1 MNIDRDYLPLQS
13 GIIYGPVASRRLGPS
28 LGINLLPFDYKLCTY
43 NCIYCQYGPTKLC
56 GYTGTPRDSER
67 LPVPTD
73 VEESL
78 RSVLELYPDINYITF
93 SGNGEAT
100 LHPQFANIVGR
111 VKMVR
116 DKLSPRAKVAI
127 LSNSASI
134 VDPEIRKAMAQFD
147 RPILKLD
154 AGTNRMF
161 QHVNRP
167 HPEVRFDE
175 VTKALID
182 FEHPNLTI
190 QSIFFSGEPN
200 NISDEHV
207 AAWAELIG
215 KIRPRMVQMYTVQ
228 RPPAESGV
236 FTLAEPVL
244 NKLAEKAEMISGV
257 PITVY

>member
-43 NCIYCQYGPTKLC
+43 NCVYCQYGPTKLC
-56 GYTGTPRDSER
+56 GYTSVPRSSER
-67 LPVPTD
+67 LPSPTD

-78 RSVLELYPDINYITF
+78 RYVLELYPDVNYITF

-100 LHPQFANIVGR
+100 LHPHFANIVDR
-111 VKMVR
+111 VVMVR

-134 VDPEIRKAMAQFD
+134 TDPGIRQALLQLD
-147 RPILKLD
+147 RPIMKLD
-154 AGTNRMF
+154 AGTSRIF
-161 QHVNRP
+161 QHVNQP
-167 HPEVRFDE
+167 HPEIRFDD

-190 QSIFFSGEPN
+190 QSIFFSGEPD
-200 NISDEHV
+200 NISDESMK
-207 AAWAELIG
+207 AWAEMIG
-215 KIRPRMVQMYTVQ
+215 KIRPHEVQMYTVQ

-236 FTLAEPVL
+236 YTVAESIL
-244 NKLAEKAEMISGV
+244 SKMAEKAEMISGV
-257 PITVY
+257 PIRVY